1 MKIISLLIIS
11 IFVISACSIG
21 TKESSQ
27 IQSLQAQITELQR
40 ENANLREE
48 NILLKA
54 GGTPQ
59 SVNVS
64 DSSIF
69 PAGTTFEESNNQEC
83 LKKAYD
89 HFIMEGNARC
99 IQAGYS
105 TGQIGSGACKLT
117 EKTIDELNT
126 LRKNEESTCSS
137 LYQ

>member
-1 MKIISLLIIS
+1 MKKYL
-11 IFVISACSIG
+11 IFVCLLLLSACSIG
-21 TKESSQ
+21 TKESPQ
-27 IQSLQAQITELQR
+27 IQSLQSQITELQR

-48 NILLKA
+48 NTLLKA

-59 SVNVS
+59 NVNVS
-64 DSSIF
+64 DSSLF

-89 HFIMEGNARC
+89 RFITQGNSRC

-105 TGQIGSGACKLT
+105 TGQIESGACKLT
-117 EKTIDELNT
+117 EKTINELNT